1 MLVLSLGTSATLFGY
16 SEMPL
21 EEASGT
27 VAPFCDSTGAHLPLL
42 CVQNCT
48 SAVNEIAHG
57 FGMSHDA
64 LKDASNATLTKF
76 YMNYREMTEEEASFY
91 SPVLNSTMYTG
102 KVTMMQGEVD
112 DVWVYSRELSACEV
126 AARYHTSEFA
136 VDTDKVESPIDA
148 TLKLPLDDLGLNY
161 RLNVTRAVTVSS
173 WIYPYYTNVKQTILA
188 SKGPH
193 MALALDGDQLTF
205 SVYTDC
211 TGEATDAAG
220 AVSDGVVTEGFFS
233 AGNEEL
239 TWKLR
244 SMFKSEAERLDAAT
258 LAPKKNYT

>member
-76 YMNYREMTEEEASFY
+76 YMNYREMTEE
-91 SPVLNSTMYTG
+91 
-102 KVTMMQGEVD
+102 MMLGEVD

-126 AARYHTSEFA
+126 AARYHTSKFA

>member
-1 MLVLSLGTSATLFGY
+1 MT
-16 SEMPL
+16 
-21 EEASGT
+21 
-27 VAPFCDSTGAHLPLL
+27 
-42 CVQNCT
+42 
-48 SAVNEIAHG
+48 
-57 FGMSHDA
+57 
-64 LKDASNATLTKF
+64 KDASNATLTKF

-193 MALALDGDQLTF
+193 MARRRVLRCRSAHLELAST
-205 SVYTDC
+205 C
-211 TGEATDAAG
+211 KAARRR
-220 AVSDGVVTEGFFS
+220 TEVLP
-233 AGNEEL
+233 AMCN
-239 TWKLR
+239 TC
-244 SMFKSEAERLDAAT
+244 
-258 LAPKKNYT
+258 P